1 MTNKIMWR
9 GIGALLLMLLLLSS
23 NVCAQTDT
31 LLYPLKN
38 VPLLSGNFGELRAT
52 HLHTGLDFKTGGRE
66 GLPVICVKDGV
77 VARVKVSATGYGNAL
92 YLEHEGGITTV
103 YGHLSRFVPRI
114 AKVVRNIQYNK
125 ESFEV
130 DENMSGYELRFRAG
144 DTIAYS
150 GNTGS
155 SGGPHLHFEVRDTKS
170 ERALNP
176 LRFLSVKDQTGPSV
190 RGVYVYPISNEG
202 VRNAARRVEVKNTGN
217 RVFRGGKVGVPAG
230 MVGIGIQSDD
240 YMKDS
245 WNKLGVYDLSV
256 STNGQEVFKMTMNEL
271 SFDETFLVN
280 ELKDFHHYRENRLVY
295 LTFGNYQ
302 EQLLSVRNQN
312 GGFIPVEKD
321 SVVDVTVDLSD
332 INGNRS
338 SIMFQLWGKSPSR
351 ELVLAD
357 GEKLLMNHQNDS
369 LKKGKY
375 TLWLEADA
383 LSYPIVCKPEVSS
396 RLRDSIETIEVFST
410 GKQIYPLMKNARL
423 VVGGKFPEKSVI
435 CLLEKNNRFSALK
448 THWTEEGLEAFPRVL
463 GEYTVRQDTIAPVVL
478 YTGRA
483 GQKIRFKMV
492 DDLSGISSYRVEV
505 NGKWCLFA
513 YDAKNRLL
521 EGNINEPVFVK
532 GKNRLVLKVEDAV
545 KNIAT
550 FETDIYKK

>member
-1 MTNKIMWR
+1 MWR

-170 ERALNP
+170 EHALNP
-176 LRFLSVKDQTGPSV
+176 LQFLSVKDQTGPNV
-190 RGVYVYPISNEG
+190 RGVYVYSVSDEG
-202 VRNAARRVEVKNTGN
+202 TRTPVRRVEVKNTGN
-217 RVFRGGKVGVPAG
+217 RVFRGGKIGVPVG

-256 STNGQEVFKMTMNEL
+256 SANGQEVFKMTMNEL
-271 SFDETFLVN
+271 SFDQAFLVN
-280 ELKDFHHYRENRLVY
+280 ELKDFHHYRGNRLVY

-302 EQLLSVRNQN
+302 GQLLPVRNQN

-338 SIMFQLWGKSPSR
+338 RIMFQLWGKSPLR

-369 LKKGKY
+369 LKKEKY

-383 LSYPIVCKPEVSS
+383 LPYPIVCKPEVSS
-396 RLRDSIETIEVFST
+396 RLRDSVETIEVFST

-448 THWTEEGLEAFPRVL
+448 TRWSEEGLEAFPRVL
-463 GEYTVRQDTIAPVVL
+463 GEYTVRQDTIAPVIF

-483 GQKIRFKMV
+483 GQKIRFRMV